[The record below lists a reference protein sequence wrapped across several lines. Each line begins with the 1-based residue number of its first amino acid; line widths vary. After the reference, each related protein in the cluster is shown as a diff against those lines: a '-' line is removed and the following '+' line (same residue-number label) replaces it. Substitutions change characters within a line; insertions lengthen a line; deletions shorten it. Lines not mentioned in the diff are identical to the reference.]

1 MLLVICQPSRSFLE
15 FSVAELGAGTGLVGI
30 TAATLGANVVI
41 SDLPIYVDAIQEN
54 IEHNRDII
62 QGDASARSID
72 WTEPVAEDLVGSA
85 DIVIVCDCVYY
96 EASLQ
101 PLVSTIRDLLKNADK
116 SCVIFAYEERPD
128 KILLYQQFFELV
140 HKHFVVTEIFNK
152 RLESGNQMFL
162 YRLNK
167 S

>member
-1 MLLVICQPSRSFLE
+1 M
-15 FSVAELGAGTGLVGI
+15 SVAELGAGTGLVGI

-41 SDLPIYVDAIQEN
+41 SDLPIYVNAIQEN
-54 IEHNRDII
+54 IEYNRDIMH
-62 QGDASARSID
+62 GEASALSID

-85 DIVIVCDCVYY
+85 DVVIVCDCVYY

-101 PLVSTIRDLLKNADK
+101 PLVRTIKDLLRNASN

-128 KILLYQQFFELV
+128 KMLLYQQFFELL
-140 HKHFVVTEIFNK
+140 HKHFVVKEILNK
-152 RLESGNQMFL
+152 RLETGNQMFL